1 MCNVSESTLLCYDNK
16 CLDDYTTSLC
26 RRKCGLSLIELDCE
40 EAEGTQVN
48 GGGEQD
54 VAT

>member
-1 MCNVSESTLLCYDNK
+1 MYCLSESTLLYYDNK
-16 CLDDYTTSLC
+16 CLDDYPTSLC
-26 RRKCGLSLIELDCE
+26 RRKCGLSLVELDCE
-40 EAEGTQVN
+40 EAGGNQVN